1 MIKNEAAA
9 KRVLDLSCAL
19 IAMALMWPLFL
30 LIAVLIKLDSRG
42 PVFFRQERAGVGGD
56 DTFRIF
62 KFRTMIVGAY
72 RSGARLTVKRDP
84 RITHVGHVLRWTKL
98 DELPQ
103 LLNVVVGDMSLVG
116 PRPEDPYFVNFYGE
130 HHREVLSVKPGLI
143 GPSQIEGRDELEMY
157 PEGTEDTEKYYIEH
171 ILPAKLDC
179 DLEYVQSATV
189 RGDLAF
195 LVGGLF
201 SVVASQ
207 FKQSFFSR
215 VRGRLA
221 LLSMDLG
228 LIVLSY
234 VVANFIHFE
243 WHLPENAWPFV
254 ARTLFAAVLLK
265 PMVFIYFGLYQRST
279 RWVGRRDLAAIV
291 KAVAL
296 SSALV
301 VAVTYL
307 SGLQAHSRAV
317 FVVDA
322 ALLIFLMCSFRYALR
337 QVLSG
342 AGRASGAMSSYVRV
356 LVAGSGHGAESILRS
371 LLEDPRSRFLP
382 VGIIDHE
389 PHRWGG
395 LIHGVR
401 VMGGAADIAMT
412 ASVHDVDMVLVSLA
426 DLDPSVVRDVT
437 EACSKLDIQYRLI
450 PALSDVLSQDEPQLV
465 RTTTLFHEGRA

>member
-1 MIKNEAAA
+1 MSKRGAAG
-9 KRVLDLSCAL
+9 KRALDLLMSVGAMLL
-19 IAMALMWPLFL
+19 IWPLFL

-42 PVFFRQERAGVGGD
+42 PVFFRQERAGAGKGS
-56 DTFRIF
+56 TFRIF

-84 RITHVGHVLRWTKL
+84 RITQVGQVLRWTKL

-103 LLNVVVGDMSLVG
+103 LLNVILGDMSLVG
-116 PRPEDPYFVNFYGE
+116 PRPEDPYFVNFYDPQYRG
-130 HHREVLSVKPGLI
+130 VLAVKPGLI
-143 GPSQIEGRDELEMY
+143 GPSQVEGRDEVEMY
-157 PEGTEDTEKYYIEH
+157 PDGCEDTERYYIDH
-171 ILPAKLDC
+171 ILPDKLARDMA
-179 DLEYVQSATV
+179 YVEQASV
-189 RGDLAF
+189 SSDLAF
-195 LVGGLF
+195 LIGGF
-201 SVVASQ
+201 FRVVASQ
-207 FKQSFFSR
+207 FKGSFFSR

-243 WHLPENAWPFV
+243 WNLPASAWPFV
-254 ARTLFAAVLLK
+254 VRTLFAAVILK
-265 PMVFIYFGLYQRST
+265 PLVFIYFGLYQRST

-291 KAVAL
+291 KAVTL

-342 AGRASGAMSSYVRV
+342 AGRANATAGTYIRV

-371 LLEDPRSRFLP
+371 LLEDPKSRFLP
-382 VGIIDHE
+382 VGIIDRE

-401 VMGGAADIAMT
+401 VMGGAADIALAAT
-412 ASVHDVDMVLVSLA
+412 THDVDMVLVSLA
-426 DLDPSVVRDVT
+426 DLDPSIVRDVT
-437 EACSKLDIQYRLI
+437 EACSKLGIQYRLI
-450 PALSDVLSQDEPQLV
+450 PALSDVLSQEDPQLV
-465 RTTTLFHEGRA
+465 RAPKFSHEGRA

>member
-1 MIKNEAAA
+1 MNSGDSAA
-9 KRVLDLSCAL
+9 KRALDLGVSLAAMFAL
-19 IAMALMWPLFL
+19 APLFL
-30 LIAVLIKLDSRG
+30 LIAILIKLDSRG
-42 PVFFRQERAGVGGD
+42 PIFFRQERVGKD
-56 DTFRIF
+56 LVPFRIY

-84 RITHVGHVLRWTKL
+84 RITQVGTVLRWTKL

-103 LLNVVVGDMSLVG
+103 LLNVIVGDMSLVG
-116 PRPEDPYFVNFYGE
+116 PRPEDPYFTNFYDE
-130 HHREVLSVKPGLI
+130 SQRAVLSVNPGLI
-143 GPSQIEGRDELEMY
+143 GPSQIEGRDEVEMY
-157 PEGTEDTEKYYIEH
+157 PEGIEDTEKYYIEH
-171 ILPAKLDC
+171 ILPEKL
-179 DLEYVQSATV
+179 Q
-189 RGDLAF
+189 RDLAYVENAGAWSDLRF
-195 LVGGLF
+195 LISGFF

-207 FKQSFFSR
+207 FKRSFFSR

-243 WHLPENAWPFV
+243 WKLPEEAWPFV
-254 ARTLFAAVLLK
+254 IRTLFWSVILK
-265 PMVFIYFGLYQRST
+265 PAVFIYFGLYQRST

-291 KAVAL
+291 KACAVG
-296 SSALV
+296 SALV
-301 VAVTYL
+301 VAATYL
-307 SGLQAHSRAV
+307 TGLQAHSRAV
-317 FVVDA
+317 FVVDLT
-322 ALLIFLMCSFRYALR
+322 LLIFLMCGFRYGLR

-342 AGRASGAMSSYVRV
+342 AGRAANKSSYIRV

-371 LLEDPRSRFLP
+371 LLEDPKSRFLP

-401 VMGGAADIAMT
+401 VMGGAGDIAMT
-412 ASVHDVDMVLVSLA
+412 ASTHDVDMVLVSLA

-437 EACSKLDIQYRLI
+437 EACAKLDIQYRLI
-450 PALSDVLSQDEPQLV
+450 PALSDVLAQDEPQLV
-465 RTTTLFHEGRA
+465 RATSFSQQGSI